1 MDEISYPD
9 GSEPFGE
16 FYRREQRR
24 IVALA
29 YVLCGNAAVAE
40 EIAHD
45 AFLKAMR
52 SWARVSRM
60 EAPEAWVRRVVA
72 NASTS
77 RFRRLSAESRALL
90 RLGARPERPPGGTE
104 PERVAD
110 VWDAV
115 RRLPRRQAQVIAL
128 HYLHDLTRRQTAEV
142 LGCTEETVKT
152 HLERARRTLSEQ
164 LGEAHEEEA

>member
-1 MDEISYPD
+1 MGQSRGDA
-9 GSEPFGE
+9 GVEPFE
-16 FYRREQRR
+16 DFYRREQRR

-29 YVLCGNAAVAE
+29 YVLCGSASVAE
-40 EIAHD
+40 ELAHD
-45 AFLKAMR
+45 AFVKAMR
-52 SWARVSRM
+52 AWPRVSRM
-60 EAPEAWVRRVVA
+60 DAPEAWVRRVVA

-90 RLGARPERPPGGTE
+90 RLGSRPAPP
-104 PERVAD
+104 PEDVGREGVAD

-128 HYLHDLTRRQTAEV
+128 VYLHDLSRRQTAEV

-152 HLERARRTLSEQ
+152 HLERARRALADK
-164 LGEAHEEEA
+164 LGETDGEQA